1 MATTITGRIV
11 LQKAQDTGYKM
22 WLGRLLNK
30 LVREHIMPYLDVEF
44 ETDALPAITGGY
56 TYVTTLYYTTA
67 GTYQFVKANYPWLR
81 GIRAIV
87 TAAGGGGGGSGTNG
101 RSGGSGAAGGTG
113 IKWFNEAAIAAL
125 PSSADVV
132 VGAGGSGGA
141 AGENDGSP
149 GGSSS
154 FGSVTVPGGLQGNRS
169 ASGHGGI
176 GQGASGADL
185 SIRGGDGASGARVAG
200 GFPGLGG
207 ADLSIPGGDGTS
219 GTAVAGGFPGLGGAS
234 YWGGGPRTP
243 AATDN
248 RPGPSGRVPG
258 TGGSGG
264 YSHDADVA
272 GGTGA
277 DGIVVLELY
286 A

>member
-1 MATTITGRIV
+1 MSKI
-11 LQKAQDTGYKM
+11 KANEISNLAG
-22 WLGRLLNK
+22 
-30 LVREHIMPYLDVEF
+30 
-44 ETDALPAITGGY
+44 DAPPAITGGY
-56 TYVTTLYYTTA
+56 TYVTTLYYTSP
-67 GTYQFVKANYPWLR
+67 GTHQFVKANYPWLR
-81 GIRAIV
+81 GIRATV
-87 TAAGGGGGGSGTNG
+87 TGAGGGGGGAGGNG
-101 RSGGSGAAGGTG
+101 RGGGSGAAGATG
-113 IKWFNEAAIAAL
+113 IKWLNEAAIAAL
-125 PSSADVV
+125 PPSADVV

-154 FGSVTVPGGLQGNRS
+154 FDSVTAPGGLQGNRS

-176 GQGASGADL
+176 GTGAT
-185 SIRGGDGASGARVAG
+185 
-200 GFPGLGG
+200 G
-207 ADLSIPGGDGTS
+207 ADLSIPGGDGAS
-219 GTAVAGGFPGLGGAS
+219 GAQVAGGFPGLGGAS

-243 AATDN
+243 AATSN
-248 RPGPSGRVPG
+248 RPGVDGRAPG

-264 YSHDADVA
+264 YRHDADVA